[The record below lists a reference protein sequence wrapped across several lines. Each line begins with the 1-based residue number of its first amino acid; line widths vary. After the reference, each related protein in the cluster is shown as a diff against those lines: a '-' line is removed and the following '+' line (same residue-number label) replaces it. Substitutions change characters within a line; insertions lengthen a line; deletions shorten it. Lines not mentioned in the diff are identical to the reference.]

1 MIHII
6 HITVL
11 LIAIVAYAHGRL
23 TISPKNPLCFWGLE
37 TNMTREYGE
46 LRSELGKVKE
56 VVTNIS
62 SQVDTESQAVPQ
74 RPHNQVVP
82 KRRRGV

>member
-1 MIHII
+1 
-6 HITVL
+6 
-11 LIAIVAYAHGRL
+11 
-23 TISPKNPLCFWGLE
+23 
-37 TNMTREYGE
+37 MTREYGE

-74 RPHNQVVP
+74 LSLL
-82 KRRRGV
+82 